1 MKTEPT
7 QAMIDA
13 APQMLQAL
21 QRLTHPMAS
30 DDDIDFAIATIRL
43 AQGIKETPYEDVRE
57 SCYEKCAADRI
68 SGDHWSNF

>member
-1 MKTEPT
+1 
-7 QAMIDA
+7 
-13 APQMLQAL
+13 
-21 QRLTHPMAS
+21 MAS
-30 DDDIDFAIATIRL
+30 EDDIDFAIATIRL